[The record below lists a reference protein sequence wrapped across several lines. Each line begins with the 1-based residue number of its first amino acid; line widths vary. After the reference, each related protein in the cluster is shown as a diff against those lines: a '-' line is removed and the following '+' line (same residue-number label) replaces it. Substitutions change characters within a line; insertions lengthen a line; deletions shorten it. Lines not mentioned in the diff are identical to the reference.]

1 MLDTAAETVTKKA
14 VNAFEVLMAGG
25 VKYLKKKPQ
34 SRLKNVKL
42 SWLWHVSASIRE
54 TGQPQLQFFLGLIV
68 QDYGVFYNN
77 DVRPIMFLLGL
88 TFYPHVE
95 HTCMTAL
102 FH

>member
-42 SWLWHVSASIRE
+42 S
-54 TGQPQLQFFLGLIV
+54 
-68 QDYGVFYNN
+68 
-77 DVRPIMFLLGL
+77 
-88 TFYPHVE
+88 
-95 HTCMTAL
+95 
-102 FH
+102 

>member
-1 MLDTAAETVTKKA
+1 MRKLQQEHVS
-14 VNAFEVLMAGG
+14 NAI
-25 VKYLKKKPQ
+25 LKKNKKKQANDDLPTY
-34 SRLKNVKL
+34 SIFFFTRYRNDRNV
-42 SWLWHVSASIRE
+42 
-54 TGQPQLQFFLGLIV
+54 FLGFIV

>member
-1 MLDTAAETVTKKA
+1 MRKLQQEHVS
-14 VNAFEVLMAGG
+14 NAI
-25 VKYLKKKPQ
+25 LKKKQKDKQITTYLPTLFT
-34 SRLKNVKL
+34 RYRNDRNV
-42 SWLWHVSASIRE
+42 
-54 TGQPQLQFFLGLIV
+54 FLGLIV